1 MFFLK
6 KINSINELDDNIIF
20 EKSELDSEM
29 KWTANCLNTE
39 EIAVLNKV
47 KQNPLVKNIDYY
59 CSAVAGIVTA
69 ANSFL
74 SLIRRQWQNLN

>member
-1 MFFLK
+1 MITLF
-6 KINSINELDDNIIF
+6 F

-47 KQNPLVKNIDYY
+47 KQKSSCKEY
-59 CSAVAGIVTA
+59 
-69 ANSFL
+69 
-74 SLIRRQWQNLN
+74 